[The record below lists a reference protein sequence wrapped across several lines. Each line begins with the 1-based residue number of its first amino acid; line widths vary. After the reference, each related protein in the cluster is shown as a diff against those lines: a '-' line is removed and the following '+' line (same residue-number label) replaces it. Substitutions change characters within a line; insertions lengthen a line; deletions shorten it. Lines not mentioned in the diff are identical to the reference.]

1 MKILKSK
8 LNGKI
13 KLCPSKSY
21 AHRYLIASML
31 SKGKSIISNVDMSDD
46 IKATLSCIK
55 SYDRKYEIDGDRVI
69 FYEDDK
75 IFKNKRI
82 DEGSVIFNAIES
94 GSTLRFF
101 LPLAVHKYK
110 DVLFTGSKK
119 LMERGVGVY
128 EKILTKV
135 YFDKRENEI
144 ALYGDIEPDEYI
156 IPGNISSQYA
166 TGLLFLLPLLKK
178 NSVIKIVG
186 NLESKNYALITLDV
200 LHQFGID
207 IDIGNQTIFDKN
219 VNLVSFNIGG
229 NSEYKA
235 TDKVVEGDYSNAA
248 FIDAFNYFGSSISI
262 DGLNKN
268 SMQGDKIY
276 KEYFEKLD
284 KNYCTLDISD
294 CIDLG
299 PILMA
304 FATLKNGAHLMGT
317 RRLKI
322 KESNRANVMAEE
334 LNKFGAD
341 IEIDDNDI
349 YINKTE
355 LHSPNEILSSH
366 NDHRIVMALTLF
378 STMFDIEISGENA
391 VNKSY
396 PSFFEDLNGVG
407 LNIL

>member
-1 MKILKSK
+1 M
-8 LNGKI
+8 
-13 KLCPSKSY
+13 
-21 AHRYLIASML
+21 
-31 SKGKSIISNVDMSDD
+31 
-46 IKATLSCIK
+46 
-55 SYDRKYEIDGDRVI
+55 
-69 FYEDDK
+69 
-75 IFKNKRI
+75 
-82 DEGSVIFNAIES
+82 
-94 GSTLRFF
+94 
-101 LPLAVHKYK
+101 
-110 DVLFTGSKK
+110 
-119 LMERGVGVY
+119 
-128 EKILTKV
+128 TKV
-135 YFDKRENEI
+135 YFDKRDEEI

-219 VNLVSFNIGG
+219 VNLVSFNILG

-262 DGLNKN
+262 DGLNRN
-268 SMQGDKIY
+268 SAQGDKIY

-304 FATLKNGAHLMGT
+304 FATLKNGAHLTGT

-334 LNKFGAD
+334 LKKFGAD

-355 LHSPNEILSSH
+355 LHSPTEILSSH

-396 PSFFEDLNGVG
+396 PSFFKDLNGVG

>member
-46 IKATLSCIK
+46 VKATLSCIK
-55 SYDRKYEIDGDRVI
+55 SYGRNYEIDGDKVI

-75 IFKNKRI
+75 ILKNKRI
-82 DEGSVIFNAIES
+82 NEYPILFDAFES

-101 LPLAVHKYK
+101 LPLAIQKFK
-110 DVLFTGSKK
+110 DVTFRGSSK
-119 LMERGVGVY
+119 LIERGVGVY
-128 EKILTKV
+128 EKILNKV
-135 YFDKRENEI
+135 YFQKNKVEI
-144 ALYGDIEPDEYI
+144 DAYGEIIPGEYI
-156 IPGNISSQYA
+156 IPGNISSQYV
-166 TGLLFLLPLLKK
+166 TGLLFTLPLLKK

-186 NLESKNYALITLDV
+186 NLESKNYALIALDV
-200 LHQFGID
+200 LSQYGID

-219 VNLVSFNIGG
+219 VNLVNFNISG
-229 NSEYKA
+229 NCEYKA
-235 TDKVVEGDYSNAA
+235 SEKIVEGDYSNAS
-248 FIDAFNYFGSSISI
+248 FVDAFNYFGSSIEI

-268 SMQGDKIY
+268 SVQGDKIY

-284 KNYCTLDISD
+284 KSFCTLDISD

-304 FATLKNGAHLMGT
+304 FATLKNGAHLTGT

-322 KESNRANVMAEE
+322 KESNRAYVMAEE
-334 LNKFGAD
+334 LKKFGAD
-341 IEIDDNDI
+341 VEVDDNDI

-355 LHSPNEILSSH
+355 IHSPIEILSSH

-396 PSFFEDLNGVG
+396 PSFFKDLNGIG